1 MELVM
6 KTVMN
11 RSTLSLSLIAALGVS
26 TLAAADGVAP
36 VDYHGDVAPLLR
48 QYCAGCHNDE
58 DFEGDFSVEY
68 FADVEE
74 GGSKG
79 VMLRPA
85 NPDGSYLIKLL
96 TGGTEE
102 PMPPADEPLPSA
114 AEIDL
119 LKRWISEGAKGPEAA
134 DDFSLLSKLTVPSW
148 ASAPGEKPV
157 TAMAATADG
166 KVRAEARF
174 GKVSLSLSADVGGIG
189 VLQLKELPGKISALN
204 FAPDDSTKLVT
215 ASGVAGLNGVA
226 TLWDLRDGT
235 VVQKFGEGYHRDLL
249 YDAEFSR
256 DGKILATAGYDTK
269 IALWDVAS
277 GEQLR
282 TIEVHNGAV
291 FDLAFS
297 PDGTVL
303 ASASADETVKLWR
316 VADGVRL
323 DTLNQPQGEQYAVA
337 FSPDGRFV
345 LAGGADNVIRMWRF
359 VSKDK
364 PRINP
369 LVHARFAHQDAV
381 VALAIADDGRWL
393 VSSSDDRS
401 VKLWT
406 LPKLEQKRAW
416 NDQPDVAGVL
426 QMTRRPY
433 EFIAARMDG
442 SGQFLRFDSKLLAS
456 SAAKD
461 GGKSE
466 ATAKAVAATG
476 GEMQAVKADEK
487 SAAQKV
493 ALPTKISGVI
503 GDQGD
508 SDEFRFSAKAGQQ
521 WVLEVTAASAK
532 VGKDEKPS
540 PLDSKIEV
548 LDAKGEP
555 VEQVRLQAV
564 RESWFT
570 FRGKDSMQVTDFRV
584 HNWREMEL
592 NEFLY
597 CNGEVVKLWLDPRG
611 PDSGFKVYPGLG
623 TRRNYFGTSGLAHAL
638 GEPCYV
644 VQAIPARQ
652 DPAPNGLPMYTLYY
666 ENDDDAERQL
676 GSDSKLYFTAPED
689 GEYVA
694 RIRDVRGFG
703 GEKYTYDL
711 SIRAPKPEFR
721 MAYDGSKGMAVT
733 AGSGK
738 QFVVKT
744 TRLDDFDGPVR
755 IDVEG
760 LPAGF
765 HATTPIV
772 IEKEQIQ
779 AVGAV
784 YANGNAPA
792 PTEENAAT
800 SKLIAT
806 AMINGKE
813 VRREIGTLGKLSLTA
828 DKPKLFVEILPDGD
842 SGKPVLKDGR
852 PVEFTIHPGET
863 ITAFVKA
870 TRMDFKDRVDFGK
883 EDSGKNLG
891 HGLKIDNIGLNGLMI
906 PVNQTQQKFFISAK
920 DWVPESERWFFLRTN
935 AAGGQATLPIRVKV
949 VKAEDGSKVAASGEE

>member
-1 MELVM
+1 M
-6 KTVMN
+6 KMDFSKSVLLTFVG
-11 RSTLSLSLIAALGVS
+11 LGLPYS
-26 TLAAADGVAP
+26 TLAADDAVP

-79 VMLRPA
+79 VMLRSGD
-85 NPDGSYLIKLL
+85 PDGSYLIQLL

-102 PMPPADEPLPSA
+102 PMPPADEPQPSA
-114 AEIDL
+114 AEIEL
-119 LKRWISEGAKGPEAA
+119 LKRWINEGAKGPMAA
-134 DDFSLLSKLTVPSW
+134 EDFSLLSKLTVPNW
-148 ASAPGEKPV
+148 APASGEKPV
-157 TAMAATADG
+157 TAMATTADG
-166 KVRAEARF
+166 KVRAQARF
-174 GKVSLSLSADVGGIG
+174 GKVSLSMSADVSGIG
-189 VLQLKELPGKISALN
+189 VLQLEELSGKISALH
-204 FAPDDSTKLVT
+204 FAPGDSTKLVT

-226 TLWDLRDGT
+226 TLWDLRDGS
-235 VVQKFGEGYHRDLL
+235 VVRKFGEGYHRDLL
-249 YDAEFSR
+249 YDAEFSP

-277 GEQLR
+277 GEQVR
-282 TIEVHNGAV
+282 TIEVHNGAI

-316 VADGVRL
+316 VADGVRV

-345 LAGGADNVIRMWRF
+345 VAGGADNVIRMWRF

-369 LVHARFAHQDAV
+369 LIHARFAHEDAV
-381 VALAIADDGRWL
+381 VALAVSGDGKWL
-393 VSSSDDRS
+393 ASSSDDRS
-401 VKLWT
+401 VKVWT

-426 QMTRRPY
+426 QMTGRPH

-442 SGQFLRFDSKLLAS
+442 SGQFLRFDAKLIAS
-456 SAAKD
+456 APAK
-461 GGKSE
+461 GKGVGK
-466 ATAKAVAATG
+466 APAKAVAGAG
-476 GEMQAVKADEK
+476 GELKTVMAGENSEV
-487 SAAQKV
+487 QKV
-493 ALPTKISGVI
+493 ALPAKISGVI
-503 GDQGD
+503 GEEGD
-508 SDEFRFSAKAGQQ
+508 SDEFRFSAKAGLQ
-521 WVLEVTAASAK
+521 WVLEVSAASAK
-532 VGKDEKPS
+532 VAKGEKPS

-548 LDAKGEP
+548 LDASGAP

-564 RESWFT
+564 RDSWFT
-570 FRGKDSMQVTDFRV
+570 FRGKDSKQVTDFRV

-592 NEFLY
+592 NEYLY

-623 TRRNYFGTSGLAHAL
+623 TRKNYFSTSGLAHAL

-644 VQAIPARQ
+644 VQPIPAGEE
-652 DPAPNGLPMYTLYY
+652 PAPNGLPIYTLYY
-666 ENDDDAERQL
+666 ENDDDPERQL
-676 GSDSKLYFTAPED
+676 GSDSKLYFTAPQD
-689 GEYVA
+689 GEYGA

-711 SIRAPKPEFR
+711 KIRAPKPDYR
-721 MAYDGSKGMAVT
+721 MSYDGSKGLAVT
-733 AGSGK
+733 AGSGR
-738 QFVVKT
+738 QFVLNT
-744 TRLDDFDGPVR
+744 TRLDDFDGPIR

-760 LPAGF
+760 LPPGF

-772 IEKEQIQ
+772 IEKEQVQ

-792 PTEENAAT
+792 PAEENAAQ

-806 AMINGKE
+806 AMIDGSE
-813 VRREIGTLGKLSLTA
+813 VRREIGSLGKLSLVA
-828 DKPKLFVEILPDGD
+828 GKPKLFVEVLPDGD
-842 SGKPVLKDGR
+842 SGKPVVKDGR
-852 PVEFTIHPGET
+852 TVELTIHPGET
-863 ITAFVKA
+863 ITAIVKA
-870 TRMDFKDRVDFGK
+870 TRMDFKDRITFGR
-883 EDSGKNLG
+883 EDSGRNLA
-891 HGLKIDNIGLNGLMI
+891 HGLIIDNIGLSGLMI
-906 PVNQTQQKFFISAK
+906 HEGGTEQQFFISAK
-920 DWVPESERWFFLRTN
+920 DWVPESERWFFLRCGE
-935 AAGGQATLPIRVKV
+935 AGGHTTQAIRLKV
-949 VKAEDGSKVAASGEE
+949 VKPQDGSKVAASGEE